1 MRKSNLEDVAEANAF
16 KEYKWKRHE
25 NFIRSSITNWNVVK
39 IHFKIILKV
48 HEVDTQNAEH

>member
-48 HEVDTQNAEH
+48 HEVDTQNTEH